1 MTHQEQQYLDLL
13 KDILEHGE
21 DRSDRTG
28 TGVLSLFG
36 RQMRFDL
43 GKEFPAI
50 TTKKLAWKAMSSE
63 LLWFLEGSGDERRLR
78 EILHGD
84 RNSTKST
91 IWTANG
97 EADYWKSKAKF
108 EGDLGLVYG
117 TQWRSYRSI
126 DEVFG
131 VHNGQDAGTIKYV
144 DQVTELLDGL
154 KKDPFGRRHII
165 NAWHPGEFD
174 KMALPP
180 CHVMAQF
187 YVSRMTNEDRV
198 NYIKSKGG
206 SYTIQVFT
214 DGTTGYT
221 IPKNQPEGVVIPEY
235 KLSCSMYQRSCDVPL
250 GVPFN
255 IASYSLLT
263 YMVAQ
268 VCGFHVGEFIW
279 MGGDCHIYKDQIDGV
294 NEQLKRTPYQLPTL
308 WLNPDVKDLF
318 SFKMDDMKLNNYTH
332 HDPIVM
338 KMAV

>member
-1 MTHQEQQYLDLL
+1 MNKHQEYEYLNLL
-13 KDILEHGE
+13 TDILENGE
-21 DRSDRTG
+21 QRSDRTG
-28 TGVLSLFG
+28 TGTLSVFG
-36 RQMRFDL
+36 RQMRFNL
-43 GKEFPAI
+43 SKEFPAV

-84 RNSTKST
+84 RDSPKST

-97 EADYWKSKAKF
+97 EADYWKSKAKY

-117 TQWRSYRSI
+117 TQWRAYRSI
-126 DEVFG
+126 DNVIG
-131 VHNGQDAGTIKYV
+131 VHNGQDCGTIKYV
-144 DQVTELLDGL
+144 DQVVELLDGL
-154 KKDPFGRRHII
+154 INKPFDRRHII

-187 YVSRMTNEDRV
+187 YVSKMTQEDIV
-198 NYIKSKGG
+198 NYIRSKVELSGIMGG
-206 SYTIQVFT
+206 NNDIE
-214 DGTTGYT
+214 
-221 IPKNQPEGVVIPEY
+221 EGVVPEY

-263 YMVAQ
+263 AMIAQ
-268 VCGFHVGEFIW
+268 VCGFGVGDFIW
-279 MGGDCHIYKDQIDGV
+279 MGGDCHIYMDQVDAV
-294 NEQLKRTPYQLPTL
+294 KEQLSREPYPLPTL
-308 WLNPDVKDLF
+308 WLNSEIKDLF
-318 SFKMDDMKLNNYTH
+318 SFKMDDMKLNDYKH
-332 HDPIVM
+332 HDPIAM

>member
-1 MTHQEQQYLDLL
+1 MKHQEQQYLDLL
-13 KDILEHGE
+13 QDILENGE
-21 DRSDRTG
+21 ERSDRTG
-28 TGVLSLFG
+28 TGTLSLFG

-43 GKEFPAI
+43 GTEFPAI

-84 RNSTKST
+84 RNSPKPT

-117 TQWRSYRSI
+117 TQWRAFRSI

-131 VHNGQDAGTIKYV
+131 VHNGQDCGTIKYV
-144 DQVTELLDGL
+144 DQVSELLDGL

-187 YVSRMTNEDRV
+187 YVSKMTDTDIV
-198 NYIKSKGG
+198 NYLRSKVELSGIG
-206 SYTIQVFT
+206 NESEDYNA
-214 DGTTGYT
+214 D
-221 IPKNQPEGVVIPEY
+221 KVVPEY

-279 MGGDCHIYKDQIDGV
+279 MGGDCHIYLDQLDGV
-294 NEQLKRTPYQLPTL
+294 KEQLTRTPYGLPQL
-308 WLNPDVKDLF
+308 WLNPEVNDLF
-318 SFKMDDMKLNNYTH
+318 SFKMDDMKLENYEH